1 MKVMELSAGP
11 GQRNKG
17 TDARVGYLYK
27 LPPSGDLSAMIDYK
41 YNTMSLLRAMIV
53 CKYDS
58 ISDVGEIRVYQR
70 ADFQSGSRVLKKVF

>member
-1 MKVMELSAGP
+1 MKVMELSTGP

-41 YNTMSLLRAMIV
+41 YNNMSLF
-53 CKYDS
+53 KGND
-58 ISDVGEIRVYQR
+58 ISLTFTGCPKEMTNRR
-70 ADFQSGSRVLKKVF
+70 KS

>member
-1 MKVMELSAGP
+1 MKVMESSAGP

-41 YNTMSLLRAMIV
+41 YNTMIV
-53 CKYDS
+53 CKY
-58 ISDVGEIRVYQR
+58 IPHLYRVSQR
-70 ADFQSGSRVLKKVF
+70 NDQ